1 MDGSSEV
8 TTPKLETFPYD
19 VVIFLRT
26 PEERAGYLDVWL
38 EDYPEDVKGISKAIG
53 DIARAQGMT
62 EVAGSAGLSRESLY
76 RSLSERGNPSFATVM
91 KVLTAM
97 GIRLRA
103 ELVSLEAPHS
113 AASDSEVKG

>member
-1 MDGSSEV
+1 MEAPSKTAIDDLGSR
-8 TTPKLETFPYD
+8 PYD
-19 VVIFLRT
+19 VIDFLPT
-26 PEERAGYLDVWL
+26 TGDRAEYLDVWF
-38 EDYPEDVKGISKAIG
+38 EESPEDIKGISKAIG

-62 EVAGSAGLSRESLY
+62 EVASAAGVSRESLY

-103 ELVSLEAPHS
+103 ELKVPEADPSPVSNSEAKS
-113 AASDSEVKG
+113 

>member
-1 MDGSSEV
+1 MTIPSKRAIEELGI
-8 TTPKLETFPYD
+8 LPYD
-19 VVIFLRT
+19 VIDYLRT
-26 PEERAGYLDVWL
+26 PEDRAEYLDVWF
-38 EDYPEDVKGISKAIG
+38 EESPEDTKGIAKAIG

-103 ELVSLEAPHS
+103 EWVNPEER
-113 AASDSEVKG
+113 DSTTNE